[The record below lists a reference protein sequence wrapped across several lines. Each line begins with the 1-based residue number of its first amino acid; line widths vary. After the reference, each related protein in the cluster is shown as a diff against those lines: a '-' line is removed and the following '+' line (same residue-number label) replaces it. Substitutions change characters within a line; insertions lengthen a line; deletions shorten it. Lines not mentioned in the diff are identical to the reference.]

1 MSFAL
6 STTADRDPEKQP
18 AIVITFMEDDALS
31 FDCTDAAFSWL
42 DSNVKGNLARLR
54 MIRDSQRDLDRQHR
68 SIRQDNE
75 MLQEIATALE
85 PHL

>member
-6 STTADRDPEKQP
+6 STTATADPAKQP
-18 AIVITFMEDDALS
+18 AIDITFSFDDALHFKGTDDA
-31 FDCTDAAFSWL
+31 FDWV
-42 DSNVKGNLARLR
+42 DSNIRSNLTRLR
-54 MIRDSQRDLDRQHR
+54 MIRDSQRDLERQHASVR
-68 SIRQDNE
+68 EDNA

>member
-6 STTADRDPEKQP
+6 STTTDRDPEKQP

-31 FDCTDAAFSWL
+31 FDCTDDAFDFVDKS
-42 DSNVKGNLARLR
+42 VRGNLALLR
-54 MIRDSQRDLDRQHR
+54 EIRASQRHLERQHATVR
-68 SIRQDNE
+68 EDNA
-75 MLQEIATALE
+75 MLQEIATALT

>member
-6 STTADRDPEKQP
+6 STTASRDPDKQP
-18 AIVITFMEDDALS
+18 AIVLTFMDDDALAFKGTDDA
-31 FDCTDAAFSWL
+31 FDWL
-42 DSNVKGNLARLR
+42 DASVRGNLARLR
-54 MIRDSQRDLDRQHR
+54 MIRDSQRDLERQHAA
-68 SIRQDNE
+68 IREDNE